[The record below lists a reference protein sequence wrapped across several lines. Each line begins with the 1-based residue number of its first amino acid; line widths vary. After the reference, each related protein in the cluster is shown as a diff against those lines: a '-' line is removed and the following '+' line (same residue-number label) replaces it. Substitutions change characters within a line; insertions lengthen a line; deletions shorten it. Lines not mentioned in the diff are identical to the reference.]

1 MKRFIAAG
9 VAIVALLGTVGSP
22 RANTIIISQDRSTSV
37 YGEVFNANSGQTW
50 TMQDAESAPDQG
62 LFDSSLSVGPQGD
75 GALAMA
81 QAFQT
86 SSLAADSLSAIGSTF
101 LLLATQPDSSAV
113 AVSGSATSTFDVV
126 FELTGAA
133 AFALAGHVSAGLAS
147 TTDLTLTGPGGLVYE
162 AHPDQETVFFDEAGV
177 LGPGQYQLQLH
188 VVSEGTTQGVTLIF
202 GAGYDLLLTL
212 EPTVSLEPAS
222 WSSVKGAYHDGTGR

>member
-86 SSLAADSLSAIGSTF
+86 SSLAVDSLSAIGSTF

-113 AVSGSATSTFDVV
+113 AVSGSATATFDVV

-133 AFALAGHVSAGLAS
+133 AFALAGHVSAGLSS
-147 TTDLTLTGPGGLVYE
+147 TTDLTLNGPGGLVYE
-162 AHPDQETVFFDEAGV
+162 AHPHQENVFFDEAGV

-188 VVSEGTTQGVTLIF
+188 VVSEGSTQGVTLIF

-222 WSSVKGAYHDGTGR
+222 WSSVKGAYHDGAVR